1 MAIRLTSCVFCV
13 YRSSRVR
20 FESPSLTSA
29 RAASPTLVESAS
41 TGSAT
46 RLTGR
51 SRTRATSP
59 LTPPCTSPT
68 TTWTP
73 LGTPTGE
80 STRLPPVFPFLPTSA
95 HTPSQRPGPR
105 ASSATTRWPPH
116 RCPSDASSSRA
127 RASRMSTNRSR
138 CRREPAGSPRM
149 SGAIRC
155 GEGRCG
161 SGRDRA
167 DAAGCPRVCRSGRSS
182 GVSRRN
188 AAGAARMSW
197 PGRGCE
203 RRGGHE
209 RRRCGRLTTTID
221 DVFTFFTHGARS
233 SRR

>member
-1 MAIRLTSCVFCV
+1 MG
-13 YRSSRVR
+13 
-20 FESPSLTSA
+20 
-29 RAASPTLVESAS
+29 ESAS

-46 RLTGR
+46 RPTGR
-51 SRTRATSP
+51 FPTRATSP
-59 LTPPCTSPT
+59 LTPPSTSPT

-80 STRLPPVFPFLPTSA
+80 STRLHPVFLPRGSA
-95 HTPSQRPGPR
+95 HTPSPRPGPR

-127 RASRMSTNRSR
+127 ERLTSTRRSR

-167 DAAGCPRVCRSGRSS
+167 NAAGCPRVCRSGRSS
-182 GVSRRN
+182 GVSRRS
-188 AAGAARMSW
+188 ARGAARTSW

-203 RRGGHE
+203 RREEKEEGGAREEE
-209 RRRCGRLTTTID
+209 RREADDDDRID
-221 DVFTFFTHGARS
+221 DFFPFLTHGARS

>member
-1 MAIRLTSCVFCV
+1 M
-13 YRSSRVR
+13 
-20 FESPSLTSA
+20 
-29 RAASPTLVESAS
+29 VESAS

-46 RLTGR
+46 RPTGR
-51 SRTRATSP
+51 SRTRARPS
-59 LTPPCTSPT
+59 LTPPSTSPT

-73 LGTPTGE
+73 RGTPTGE
-80 STRLPPVFPFLPTSA
+80 STRLPPVFLFLPRGSA
-95 HTPSQRPGPR
+95 HTPSPRPGPR

-127 RASRMSTNRSR
+127 ERLTRARRSR
-138 CRREPAGSPRM
+138 CRPEPAGSPRM

-167 DAAGCPRVCRSGRSS
+167 NDAGCPRVCRSGRSWE
-182 GVSRRN
+182 VSRRS

-203 RRGGHE
+203 RREEKEEGGAREEE
-209 RRRCGRLTTTID
+209 RREAD
-221 DVFTFFTHGARS
+221 DDDRVSDRVDRS
-233 SRR
+233 SR